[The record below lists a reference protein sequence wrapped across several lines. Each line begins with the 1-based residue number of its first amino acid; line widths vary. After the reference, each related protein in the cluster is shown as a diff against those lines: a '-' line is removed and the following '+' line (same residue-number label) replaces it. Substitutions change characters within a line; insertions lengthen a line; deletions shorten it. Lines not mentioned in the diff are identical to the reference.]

1 VRRVSPI
8 GATPY
13 LPALRL
19 WPGCF
24 VVAQLWAVTACADEL
39 CRFAGTSDY
48 SGRLAVTT
56 NTDTRDGKT
65 TVDVAA
71 RFGGTP
77 MPFVRIHYLTE
88 EISTW
93 TSGRMQ
99 SVAVN
104 TRYIL
109 DGHVV
114 RQGWDV
120 FERGETGLT
129 AHRIEGKSGAAFG
142 RDHPAFFR
150 HWDPATFAQP
160 WLQDFWSAQPE
171 RRADLDLPAASVAPD
186 LTSPLALVF
195 YWSRWIPRGGEAAPV
210 FLPGFKKDK
219 RVEVMIAT
227 AGAGADDRRLLE
239 TSVDYP
245 WLGTSQA
252 STAKAWISTDGH
264 LSQLAFDIRS
274 QNRSAS
280 GVIRQLG
287 CLETAA
293 APGDRGR

>member
-1 VRRVSPI
+1 
-8 GATPY
+8 
-13 LPALRL
+13 
-19 WPGCF
+19 
-24 VVAQLWAVTACADEL
+24 VAQLWAVTAWADEL

-48 SGRLAVTT
+48 AGRLAVTT
-56 NTDTRDGKT
+56 NVDTRDGKT
-65 TVDVAA
+65 TVDVVA
-71 RFGGTP
+71 RFGGTL
-77 MPFVRIHYLTE
+77 MPFVRIRYLTE

-120 FERGETGLT
+120 FERSATGVT
-129 AHRIEGKSGAAFG
+129 AHRIEGKSGDAFA
-142 RDHPAFFR
+142 RDHPAFLR

-160 WLQDFWSAQPE
+160 WLQDFWSAHPE
-171 RRADLDLPAASVAPD
+171 RRADLDLPATSVAPD

-219 RVEVMIAT
+219 RVDVMIVT
-227 AGAGADDRRLLE
+227 GGSGTDDRRLLE
-239 TSVDYP
+239 TSVHYP
-245 WLGTSQA
+245 WLGTSEA
-252 STAKAWISTDGH
+252 SIAKAWIATDGH
-264 LSQLAFDIRS
+264 LSQLAFDVRS
-274 QNRSAS
+274 QDRSAS
-280 GVIRQLG
+280 GVIRQQG

-293 APGDRGR
+293 APGDQRP